1 MARQVFHDFQIN
13 SRRLRMGLFSF
24 FRKNKQ
30 DSSADQGSF
39 RSRSEE
45 QSSVIRSR
53 SSRSA
58 ASGAAGS
65 ARSSRSK
72 AGKDAAA
79 DPLLPEKKR
88 ARRRLIGAVA
98 LTLAVV
104 IVLPMILDSEPKPL
118 NDDIAIQIPSKDQ
131 PASGVAQPGGRDAKQ
146 ASLDQKEEIVEPS
159 SIAPEPAAAA
169 TPAAPAQPVTP
180 PVAAVAPKVVEKP
193 ADKPVEKHTEKPAPK
208 AEEKKPAVA
217 EHKEEP
223 KKEAAKP
230 KAPAHNA
237 DDDAARAL
245 AILEGKPASAAAAPA
260 EKKPAAAGGKF
271 VIQVA
276 ALATQDKV
284 NELRNKLSA
293 AGIHS
298 YTQKIATEAGERT
311 RIRVGPF
318 ASREEAE
325 RMGGRIKKLG
335 LNATIVP
342 A

>member
-1 MARQVFHDFQIN
+1 
-13 SRRLRMGLFSF
+13 MGLFSF

-58 ASGAAGS
+58 ASGAAG
-65 ARSSRSK
+65 AGRSSRSK

-98 LTLAVV
+98 LALAVV

-169 TPAAPAQPVTP
+169 APAAPAQPVTP
-180 PVAAVAPKVVEKP
+180 PVAAVVPKVVEKP
-193 ADKPVEKHTEKPAPK
+193 TEKPVEKPAPK
-208 AEEKKPAVA
+208 LEEKKPAVA

-230 KAPAHNA
+230 KAPAHTA

-245 AILEGKPASAAAAPA
+245 AILEGKPANAGAAPAPA

>member
-1 MARQVFHDFQIN
+1 
-13 SRRLRMGLFSF
+13 MGLFSF

-30 DSSADQGSF
+30 DSASDQGTF
-39 RSRSEE
+39 RSRSDE

-53 SSRSA
+53 GSRSA
-58 ASGAAGS
+58 ANTSGRAAGGR
-65 ARSSRSK
+65 AK

-98 LTLAVV
+98 LALAVV

-131 PASGVAQPGGRDAKQ
+131 AASAGTSAPVPASAGDAKQ
-146 ASLDQKEEIVEPS
+146 ASLDQKEEIVEPA
-159 SIAPEPAAAA
+159 SIAPEPATA
-169 TPAAPAQPVTP
+169 PAAQPASP
-180 PVAAVAPKVVEKP
+180 PVAAVAPKVIDKP
-193 ADKPVEKHTEKPAPK
+193 ATKV
-208 AEEKKPAVA
+208 EEKKAIVV

-230 KAPAHNA
+230 KAPAPASTAPAAAPSAH
-237 DDDAARAL
+237 DDSARAL
-245 AILEGKPASAAAAPA
+245 AILEGKSGAAAAPA
-260 EKKPAAAGGKF
+260 EKKPAATGGKF

-284 NELRNKLSA
+284 NELRNKLNA

-298 YTQKIATEAGERT
+298 YTQKIATQAGERT

-318 ASREEAE
+318 GSRDEAE
-325 RMGGRIKKLG
+325 RMGSRIKKLG

>member
-1 MARQVFHDFQIN
+1 
-13 SRRLRMGLFSF
+13 MGLFSF

-30 DSSADQGSF
+30 DSASDQGTF
-39 RSRSEE
+39 RSRSDE

-53 SSRSA
+53 GSRSA
-58 ASGAAGS
+58 ANTSGRAAGGR
-65 ARSSRSK
+65 AK

-98 LTLAVV
+98 LALAVV

-131 PASGVAQPGGRDAKQ
+131 AASAGTSAPAPVPASAGDAKQ
-146 ASLDQKEEIVEPS
+146 ASLDQKEEIVEPA
-159 SIAPEPAAAA
+159 SIAPEPATA
-169 TPAAPAQPVTP
+169 PAAQPASP
-180 PVAAVAPKVVEKP
+180 PVAAVAPKVI
-193 ADKPVEKHTEKPAPK
+193 DKPAPK
-208 AEEKKPAVA
+208 VEEKKTIVV

-230 KAPAHNA
+230 KAPAPTPASTAPAAAPSAH
-237 DDDAARAL
+237 DDSARAL
-245 AILEGKPASAAAAPA
+245 AILEGKSGATGGAAAAPA
-260 EKKPAAAGGKF
+260 EKKPAATGGKF

-284 NELRNKLSA
+284 NELRNKLNA

-298 YTQKIATEAGERT
+298 YTQKIATQAGERT

-318 ASREEAE
+318 GSRDEAE
-325 RMGGRIKKLG
+325 RMGSRIKKLG